1 MITLR
6 PYQQTDVERIRA
18 AYRAGTRSLLYV
30 APTGSGKT
38 VLFAHITEG
47 AASKGKR
54 VLVLVHRVELIDQIC
69 AALRE
74 CAITPI
80 VICPGYRNA
89 GSSNVTVASV
99 MSLVHRLDQIPAA
112 DLIICDE
119 AHHMAAGNSW
129 AKIFAAYPKPVLRL
143 GVTATPARLDG
154 HGLGNHF
161 DTLIQGPT
169 VAELSELGF
178 LSPCRVFAPPTVD
191 TSGLR
196 VSHGDYLHGDS
207 DELINR
213 RAITGSAL
221 EHYKK
226 HAGGKRALV
235 FAISVKHAE
244 AIAAQFREAG
254 YSSVHLHGGTA
265 AEIRRGC
272 VKDFH
277 EGRLQILASCDLF
290 SEGFDC
296 PGAEVGIMLR
306 PTTSL
311 ALYRQQCGR
320 ILRPSPGKPFALLL
334 DHVGNSSRHGLPDDP
349 IEWQLSTETVA
360 KVERT
365 SVKICPECFAALP
378 VSAQVCECGHSF
390 ALVKK
395 PRRIEERDGELV
407 EVEGVSRRD
416 QANATTLEQ
425 LREYAK
431 RKGYHPRWVQHVWA
445 ARAAKLHART

>member
-1 MITLR
+1 MFYSAVAGEDCPALKAR
-6 PYQQTDVERIRA
+6 AEVER
-18 AYRAGTRSLLYV
+18 V
-30 APTGSGKT
+30 A
-38 VLFAHITEG
+38 
-47 AASKGKR
+47 
-54 VLVLVHRVELIDQIC
+54 VLVSGGVHSRVEAGQRDAERGLHGRELEHDVLSLRVVRPGVLARPDQDVHVRDLESVQLHHEGDRDVRHD
-69 AALRE
+69 AVRPHLARGLE
-74 CAITPI
+74 CRVQVVRRA
-80 VICPGYRNA
+80 
-89 GSSNVTVASV
+89 
-99 MSLVHRLDQIPAA
+99 
-112 DLIICDE
+112 E
-119 AHHMAAGNSW
+119 
-129 AKIFAAYPKPVLRL
+129 PVLRL

-244 AIAAQFREAG
+244 AIAAQFREDG

-378 VSAQVCECGHSF
+378 VCAQVCECGHSF

-431 RKGYHPRWVQHVWA
+431 RKGYHLPGA
-445 ARAAKLHART
+445 